1 MKPPVLVLCLA
12 FRHRKVRLYYSN
24 KPYHRHF
31 GPKVAT
37 DRRIEFWKDRRIFRF
52 CIAGGAG
59 ASQEGGALRP
69 MSAAIDA
76 AAAGPSAA
84 ETTGKVSPGAVGGG
98 AMQLDTPT
106 ATPTAEHQAAIP
118 ADTSRVQRE
127 QLRERLRQL
136 DEQQRAVM
144 EMQGRGAF
152 PTGFGELEPVE
163 GDGSSRTA
171 EQQLYDTGVVD
182 HVVRSGGGA
191 LIVMKGE
198 EGGGGA
204 ASPGPSAA
212 QAPRRTEDRPTH
224 PRGGSNFGE
233 LEEVESLEGWG
244 CGEPPVGPAGGE
256 AAVEVSRV
264 PRVPP
269 ARTVEQLCR
278 AADDDDVALVKQLLR
293 VRRDRTSRVLLPVG
307 GSLLISCLGAGAQLL
322 LPQLLL
328 LLHVL
333 IWRGRCGWLAEGG
346 VGLRGGGL
354 APGDAVAL
362 RRQRGGGAGADRRR
376 RQPRRRRSCRQHPS
390 ARGRAA
396 GAT

>member
-1 MKPPVLVLCLA
+1 
-12 FRHRKVRLYYSN
+12 
-24 KPYHRHF
+24 
-31 GPKVAT
+31 
-37 DRRIEFWKDRRIFRF
+37 
-52 CIAGGAG
+52 
-59 ASQEGGALRP
+59 
-69 MSAAIDA
+69 
-76 AAAGPSAA
+76 
-84 ETTGKVSPGAVGGG
+84 
-98 AMQLDTPT
+98 MQPDTPT
-106 ATPTAEHQAAIP
+106 ATPTAEQAAVP
-118 ADTSRVQRE
+118 ADASRVQRE

-163 GDGSSRTA
+163 GDGSSRAA
-171 EQQLYDTGVVD
+171 EQQLYDAGVVD

-212 QAPRRTEDRPTH
+212 QAPRRTEDGLTP

-244 CGEPPVGPAGGE
+244 CGEPPLGPAGGE
-256 AAVEVSRV
+256 AAVEVS
-264 PRVPP
+264 RVPP

-328 LLHVL
+328 LLL
-333 IWRGRCGWLAEGG
+333 LLLALMRGRCM
-346 VGLRGGGL
+346 
-354 APGDAVAL
+354 
-362 RRQRGGGAGADRRR
+362 
-376 RQPRRRRSCRQHPS
+376 C
-390 ARGRAA
+390 
-396 GAT
+396 